1 MRANLDD
8 CWRRIGVAGDR
19 QCPEL
24 PAVGHCRNCS
34 RYADLAVQLLDRE
47 PPEGH
52 LALATEL
59 LAGHETAEA
68 RDTLALIVFR
78 LAEEWLA
85 LPAERFEEVS
95 PLRPIR
101 PIPHRAS
108 GVLLGLVNV
117 RGSLQLCV
125 SMAALLG
132 IERAEQS
139 EQSPGGASP
148 RLLVIGREGQRW
160 AFTVDEVCGIHR
172 VAPQALLE
180 VPATAAKLLTQTPSV
195 GGPRPK
201 NGEAAHGS
209 RGGTKVATALAR
221 AIFPWRETHAGLL
234 DDQCLFEA
242 LRRSVQ

>member
-1 MRANLDD
+1 MRASIDD
-8 CWRRIGVAGDR
+8 CWRRIGVAGTR

-24 PAVGHCRNCS
+24 AAVGHCRNCS

-47 PPEGH
+47 PPAGH
-52 LALATEL
+52 LEAATEL
-59 LAGHETAEA
+59 LAGGEAAEA

-78 LAEEWLA
+78 LGDEWLA

-125 SMAALLG
+125 SLAALLG
-132 IERAEQS
+132 IERAEQAP
-139 EQSPGGASP
+139 QTPGGASP
-148 RLLVIGREGQRW
+148 RLLVIGGEGQRW
-160 AFTVDEVCGIHR
+160 ACGVDEVCGIHR

-180 VPATAAKLLTQTPSV
+180 VPATAAKIP
-195 GGPRPK
+195 
-201 NGEAAHGS
+201 
-209 RGGTKVATALAR
+209 TALAR

-234 DDQCLFEA
+234 DDQRLFEA